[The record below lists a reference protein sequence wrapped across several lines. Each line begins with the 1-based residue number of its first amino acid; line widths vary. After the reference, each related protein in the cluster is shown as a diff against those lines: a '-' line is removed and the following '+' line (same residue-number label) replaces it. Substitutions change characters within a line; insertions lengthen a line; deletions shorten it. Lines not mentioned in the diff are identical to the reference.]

1 MENSAEQCKEEKQ
14 LKTVPK
20 AVPIILSNIL
30 LERYSTTGTS
40 GKVNIIIFLTNKSS
54 INLLIAG
61 ILALYLHRKL
71 NFDPSTSTAIFH
83 TNELLAYAF
92 TIIGA
97 IIADSWLGL
106 FKTILWM
113 SLVFAVG
120 GAVVAIG
127 SIELLNLPTL

>member
-1 MENSAEQCKEEKQ
+1 MNF
-14 LKTVPK
+14 
-20 AVPIILSNIL
+20 LSN
-30 LERYSTTGTS
+30 
-40 GKVNIIIFLTNKSS
+40 KSL
-54 INLLIAG
+54 INLLSA

-120 GAVVAIG
+120 GAVVSVG